1 MNETDQQVKDTKRS
15 GSSEE
20 GTKLQGYRREGMPI
34 GISFLLSIKKEKS
47 SYNIGR

>member
-34 GISFLLSIKKEKS
+34 GISFLLYKKEKS
-47 SYNIGR
+47 PYNVER